1 MIPFARYRCY
11 CQAVEA
17 LGFPRYAGSTW
28 RGAFGHALK
37 RTVCITSLRNCCEC
51 LLWRSCAYSYLFE
64 TPPPKEAV
72 MLRKYPAAPHPFL
85 IHPEA
90 TNAHRYEAGEVFSVD
105 LTLIG
110 RAVGQLPYVIYALS
124 RAGTYGI
131 GRGRGRFALEQV
143 SQHIPGEGF
152 RLIYS
157 AGGNVSALPAQ
168 APIAPKVPDGICTL
182 VLTTPLRI
190 QHQERL
196 MREADFSFRGLMAA
210 LFRRLSLLSYFH
222 GNGPIIADFRS
233 LLAQA
238 EAVRPVSAELAWYD
252 WERYSNRQ
260 KTYVRMGGLVG
271 QVSFEGRQ
279 LAPFWPWLWA
289 GQAVHVGKGTVMGL
303 GGYRIEAASLPEA
316 GFEDRNVKSNLL

>member
-1 MIPFARYRCY
+1 MIPFARYRFY
-11 CQAVEA
+11 CRAVEA

-28 RGAFGHALK
+28 RGAFGYALK
-37 RTVCITSLRNCCEC
+37 RTVCVTRLRDCREC

-64 TPPPKEAV
+64 TPPPKGAV

-90 TNAHRYEAGEVFSVD
+90 TNAHRYEAGEAFSVD

-110 RAVGQLPYVIYALS
+110 RAVSQLPYVIHALCQ
-124 RAGTYGI
+124 AGTYGI
-131 GRGRGRFALEQV
+131 GQGRGRFALEQV
-143 SQHIPGEGF
+143 GQYVLGEGIQ
-152 RLIYS
+152 LVYS
-157 AGGNVSALPAQ
+157 VGGNLSAFPAQ

-196 MREADFSFRGLMAA
+196 MGEEDFSFRGVIAA

-222 GNGPIIADFRS
+222 GDGPIIADFRS

-238 EAVRPVSAELAWYD
+238 ETVHPVLAELSWYD

-260 KTYVRMGGLVG
+260 KTYMRMGGLIG

-279 LAPFWPWLWA
+279 LAPFWPWLWV
-289 GQAVHVGKGTVMGL
+289 GQAVHVGKGAVMGL
-303 GGYRIEAASLPEA
+303 GGYRIEAAGMPN
-316 GFEDRNVKSNLL
+316 GVF